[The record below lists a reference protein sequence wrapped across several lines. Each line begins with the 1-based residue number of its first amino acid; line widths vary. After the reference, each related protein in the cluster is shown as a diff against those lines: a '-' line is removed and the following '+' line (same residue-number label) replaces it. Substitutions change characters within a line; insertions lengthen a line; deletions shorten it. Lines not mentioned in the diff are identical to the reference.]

1 MLIINRCIVVF
12 SKTDPNGQAPAR
24 ISDVWIEKDMSRK
37 KIKRFAELE
46 TFPNFF
52 RYFNIGK
59 GGGWIRAFFGNDRP
73 VTLELCCGKGDFSLG
88 LAQLF
93 PGRNVL
99 GIDRKGDRL
108 WSGASRSVELGN
120 KNTAFLQTDIEILGE
135 LLDEGQ
141 VEEIWVTFPD
151 PLPKRKQAKHRILGP
166 AFLKIYRKLLLP
178 GGLIHLKTDSEDF
191 LDSTME
197 VLQGESV
204 EIRFLKK
211 DIYAE
216 PVSDPL
222 LQIKTD
228 FERKH
233 LAIERKIHYMAFSF
247 KR

>member
-1 MLIINRCIVVF
+1 
-12 SKTDPNGQAPAR
+12 
-24 ISDVWIEKDMSRK
+24 MSRK

-46 TFPNFF
+46 AFPNFF
-52 RYFNIGK
+52 RYLNIEK
-59 GGGWIRAFFGNDRP
+59 GGDWIRKYFGNDLP
-73 VTLELCCGKGDFSLG
+73 ITLELCCGKGDFSLG

-108 WSGASRSVELGN
+108 WSGASRAMEQGITN
-120 KNTAFLQTDIEILGE
+120 AAFLQTDIEILGDM
-135 LLDEGQ
+135 LDEGQ

-166 AFLKIYRKLLLP
+166 AFLSIYRELLIS
-178 GGLIHLKTDSEDF
+178 GGLIHLKTDAEDF
-191 LDSTME
+191 LESTVE
-197 VLQGESV
+197 GLENESV
-204 EIRFLKK
+204 EIRLLKK
-211 DIYAE
+211 NIYAE

-233 LAIERKIHYMAFSF
+233 LEIGRRIHYMAFSF
-247 KR
+247 KH